1 MIKKGSAK
9 KFLALLGICALLFS
23 SAGCSVGGAD
33 IKKLRDVE
41 YTVVAEPDIPEE
53 LKKAIEEKKEEQ
65 FQFIY
70 QSGDDLYIAK
80 GYGVQQTSGY
90 SIQAK
95 ELYLAEE
102 CLVFDTELTGPGEGA
117 SVQEMNTYPYIVIK
131 TEYMDKNVIFQ

>member
-1 MIKKGSAK
+1 M
-9 KFLALLGICALLFS
+9 
-23 SAGCSVGGAD
+23 
-33 IKKLRDVE
+33 KKLRDVE

-70 QSGDDLYIAK
+70 QSGDYLYIAK

-95 ELYLAEE
+95 QLYLTTEE

-117 SVQEMNTYPYIVIK
+117 VVQETNTYPIIVIK
-131 TEYMDKNVIFQ
+131 TEYMDVNVIFR

>member
-1 MIKKGSAK
+1 MVKRRSAE
-9 KFLALLGICALLFS
+9 KFLALLSICVLLLS
-23 SAGCSVGGAD
+23 SAGCKAGGAD
-33 IKKLRDVE
+33 MKKLRDVE

-53 LKKAIEEKKEEQ
+53 LKKAMDEKKAEQ

-70 QSGDDLYIAK
+70 QSGGYLYIAK

-95 ELYLAEE
+95 ELYLTKEG
-102 CLVFDTELTGPGEGA
+102 LVFDTELTGPGEGA
-117 SVQEMNTYPYIVIK
+117 SVQETNTYPYIVIK